1 MYFVLKYFEHNCKA
15 NVSELKHFSNVY
27 IDVQFYAQVF
37 NIDVTSVFIKVYI
50 IFTRLA
56 FSLKRAWS

>member
-37 NIDVTSVFIKVYI
+37 SIDVTSVFIKVML
-50 IFTRLA
+50 FLRG
-56 FSLKRAWS
+56 WSFH